1 MKRLSI
7 AFFTKTG
14 QGPIRIS
21 CRCSMLL
28 GTNLYFVKPRQQ
40 AQEELVPLTPLMMRT
55 NGTDL
60 VVREALE
67 GELLLVL
74 LGLEAIA
81 PAWPGSEATRRFTSH
96 SHKNIKH
103 RVMKPMDPQN
113 SMNVVL

>member
-1 MKRLSI
+1 MQRTVRTPRLSSQRLESMKRLSI

-28 GTNLYFVKPRQQ
+28 GTNLYFIKPRQQ

-81 PAWPGSEATRRFTSH
+81 LAWPGSEATRTPDGR
-96 SHKNIKH
+96 
-103 RVMKPMDPQN
+103 R
-113 SMNVVL
+113 